1 MRFSDLL
8 GMSVSNLR
16 RRPLRTFL
24 TILGVVIGTAAIIVM
39 VSLGIGLKEQNRE
52 LVEASGS
59 LTTIQVLESFHQ
71 PGRKEEPEHLTDKTA
86 EEFLKIKNVESVY
99 PFLQIPV
106 IMRQGVYEATVQLK
120 GAPKDFLDQ
129 IPVKKRFRGRV
140 GKNELR
146 LLYGNEVI
154 KDFVNRKTKRNFFDT
169 NQLPKVDL
177 DKTPMFVVFDADA
190 YFNSR
195 TDSTVKPPKKYP
207 LNSAGIIDETKS
219 KNSDYAYT
227 VYTDLEL
234 LKVRLKQIFKKKIIP
249 GQPTMKNGK
258 PLPYFVYD
266 SIEVNVDNV
275 KHVKEVL
282 TLLNKS
288 GYQAV
293 GKIEWLEQSEKQSK
307 MIQTVLGGIGAV
319 SLFVAAIGIANTMV
333 MSIYE
338 RTKEIGVLKVLG
350 CDMGTIRNMFL
361 LESTFIGLIGG
372 LAGSLLSFG
381 ASYIINHFLKLEA
394 VGIGM
399 GSNISRIPSWLS
411 LAALI
416 FAALVG
422 ITAGI
427 FPALKAMNMSPLA
440 AIRNE

>member
-8 GMSVSNLR
+8 SMSVNNLR

-24 TILGVVIGTAAIIVM
+24 TILGVMIGTAAIIVM

-71 PGRKEEPEHLTDKTA
+71 PGRKGEPEHLTDKTA

-120 GAPKDFLDQ
+120 GAPKEFLDQ
-129 IPVKKRFRGRV
+129 IPVKKRFQGRF

-177 DKTPMFVVFDADA
+177 EKTPMFVVFDADA

-195 TDSTVKPPKKYP
+195 TDSTVKPPRKYS
-207 LNSAGIIDETKS
+207 LNSAGIIDETMS

-319 SLFVAAIGIANTMV
+319 SLFVAAIGITNTMV

-381 ASYIINHFLKLEA
+381 ASYVINHFLKLEA
-394 VGIGM
+394 IGIGM
-399 GSNISRIPSWLS
+399 GSNISRIPYWLS

>member
-8 GMSVSNLR
+8 SMSVNNLR

-24 TILGVVIGTAAIIVM
+24 TILGVMIGTAAIIVM

-71 PGRKEEPEHLTDKTA
+71 PGRKGEPEHLTDKTA
-86 EEFLKIKNVESVY
+86 EEFLKINNVESVY

-120 GAPKDFLDQ
+120 GAPKEFLDQ
-129 IPVKKRFRGRV
+129 IPVKKRFQGRF

-177 DKTPMFVVFDADA
+177 EKTPMFVVFDADA

-195 TDSTVKPPKKYP
+195 TDSTVKPPRKYS
-207 LNSAGIIDETKS
+207 LNSAGIIDETMS

-319 SLFVAAIGIANTMV
+319 SLFVAAIGITNTMV

-381 ASYIINHFLKLEA
+381 ASYVINHFLKLEA

-399 GSNISRIPSWLS
+399 GSNISRIPYWLS

>member
-8 GMSVSNLR
+8 SMSVNNLR

-24 TILGVVIGTAAIIVM
+24 TILGVMIGTAAIIVM

-120 GAPKDFLDQ
+120 GAPKEFLDQ
-129 IPVKKRFRGRV
+129 IPVKKRFQGRF

-177 DKTPMFVVFDADA
+177 EKTPMFVVFDADA

-195 TDSTVKPPKKYP
+195 TDSTVKPPRKYS
-207 LNSAGIIDETKS
+207 LNSAGIIDETMS

-319 SLFVAAIGIANTMV
+319 SLFVAAIGITNTMV

-361 LESTFIGLIGG
+361 LESAFIGLIGG

-381 ASYIINHFLKLEA
+381 ASYVINHFLKLEA

-399 GSNISRIPSWLS
+399 GSNISRIPYWLS